1 MGARRKARIC
11 ALQMLFQYD
20 VTRPRDAELIRT
32 YWGALGDDVAADA
45 QEFSNKLVLGAIA
58 HLSEIDD
65 LIKRRAENWRISR
78 MAVVDRNILRLAIY
92 EFLHEPETPKTVVIN
107 EALEIARRFSTFE
120 ATQFINCI
128 LDAIKGDLEIHQN
141 ASSATTGHGLG

>member
-20 VTRPRDAELIRT
+20 IARPSVEELTSNYWEAFGDDMGNVPRD
-32 YWGALGDDVAADA
+32 
-45 QEFSNKLVLGAIA
+45 FSDNLARGAIS
-58 HLSEIDD
+58 HLADIDD
-65 LIKRRAENWRISR
+65 LIKRRAENWRIQR

-92 EFLHEPETPKTVVIN
+92 EFLYEAETPKTVVIN

-120 ATQFINCI
+120 ATQFINGI
-128 LDAIKGDLEIHQN
+128 LDAIKRDLEGNQT
-141 ASSATTGHGLG
+141 ASASATNAQQ

>member
-20 VTRPRDAELIRT
+20 IAQPRVDQLT
-32 YWGALGDDVAADA
+32 NSYWEAFGDDMGNVAR
-45 QEFSNKLVLGAIA
+45 EFSNDLALGAIA
-58 HLSEIDD
+58 RLDEIDD
-65 LIKRRAENWRISR
+65 LIKRRAEHWRIQR

-92 EFLHEPETPKTVVIN
+92 EFLYEADTPKTVVIN

-120 ATQFINCI
+120 ATQFINGI
-128 LDAIKGDLEIHQN
+128 LDAIKRDLESSQSASAANGHQ
-141 ASSATTGHGLG
+141 

>member
-20 VTRPRDAELIRT
+20 IARPRADDLTRS
-32 YWGALGDDVAADA
+32 YWESFGDEMGNIPH
-45 QEFSNKLVLGAIA
+45 EFSNNLALGAIA
-58 HLSEIDD
+58 HLDEIDD
-65 LIKRRAENWRISR
+65 LIKRRAEHWRIQR

-92 EFLHEPETPKTVVIN
+92 EFLYEADTPKTVVIN

-120 ATQFINCI
+120 ATQFINGI
-128 LDAIKGDLEIHQN
+128 LDAIKHDLEDNQT
-141 ASSATTGHGLG
+141 ASAAKSQQ